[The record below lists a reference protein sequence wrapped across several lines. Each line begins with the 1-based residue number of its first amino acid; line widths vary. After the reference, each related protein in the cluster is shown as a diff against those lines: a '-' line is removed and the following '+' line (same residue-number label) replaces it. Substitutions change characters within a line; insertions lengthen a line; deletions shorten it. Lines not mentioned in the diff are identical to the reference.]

1 MKKLVK
7 RLLAVLMALAMMAP
21 VLSTVAFAATPQNV
35 KQYKSYV
42 SLGDSIAAGFSMPD
56 YLNKRHGKYVI
67 DPQRIEGSY
76 PALIA
81 DTLKV
86 KNFYPYAC
94 PGYRSNELRFLLD
107 NNYEG
112 DYITQKWVATLSHLD
127 SNTLEGMNARRPAYQ
142 NAVKTSD
149 VMTLDIGLND
159 TWLPVMGAIQEIM
172 YQGDPAKSVEQM
184 EKDGAEA
191 SNDLDSVMKDLSVI
205 MTSPI
210 YAPKLIDATYKILT
224 MSDYLENYEA
234 IVNRI
239 YELNPNITIC
249 ALSTYNP
256 FRDWPEAWAAP
267 LKQAAQKALYDKM
280 NNQKKEF
287 AQKYGDKFLY
297 IDINDLPPVRH
308 DSFEKVLATGS
319 MGMWDPHPTEA
330 GHKYIADKVIEALPT
345 K

>member
-7 RLLAVLMALAMMAP
+7 RLLAVLMALAMMAT

-112 DYITQKWVATLSHLD
+112 DYITQKWVATLSHLV

-249 ALSTYNP
+249 ALST
-256 FRDWPEAWAAP
+256 
-267 LKQAAQKALYDKM
+267 
-280 NNQKKEF
+280 
-287 AQKYGDKFLY
+287 
-297 IDINDLPPVRH
+297 
-308 DSFEKVLATGS
+308 
-319 MGMWDPHPTEA
+319 
-330 GHKYIADKVIEALPT
+330 
-345 K
+345 